1 MVHFSQFTD
10 WFRRRRNFPG
20 DLPPDSPVLQNIL
33 DAQARR
39 LREVDPDTTRQWQ
52 FLNLVLRRGSSPERK
67 RSVPGAFRL
76 LNPAVSFGGIAVIAV
91 IVAGVIWMNRS
102 SLLTYVTGRGEQ
114 SSIILPDS
122 SQVALNH
129 TSTLVV
135 ESRPFDDT
143 RHVSLTG
150 EAYFHARKNGSP
162 FVVSTDVG
170 TVQVLGTEF
179 DVRIR
184 GGQLVVGVLSGSVK
198 VTARRDGRDSSVV
211 LMAGQITTCMADK
224 YPASPGQLPFAD
236 YPGWTK
242 GKLLFYKTSVSA
254 VCEEIESQFDV
265 QVILENPHT
274 GIETITGA
282 IDGRSAAI
290 ALAALSNLT
299 GNKLR
304 HENNRF
310 TLY

>member
-1 MVHFSQFTD
+1 MAHFSQFMD
-10 WFRRRRNFPG
+10 WFRRNRNLQG
-20 DLPPDSPVLQNIL
+20 DPPPDSPVLQDIF

-39 LREVDPDTTRQWQ
+39 LHGTDPDTTRQWQ
-52 FLNLVLRRGSSPERK
+52 YLNVVLQRGPVSERK
-67 RSVPGAFRL
+67 RTLAGGFRL
-76 LNPAVSFGGIAVIAV
+76 LKPAVSFGGIAVIAV

-102 SLLTYVTGRGEQ
+102 SLLTYETVRGEQ

-135 ESRPFDDT
+135 ESRPFNDT
-143 RHVSLTG
+143 RHVSLKG
-150 EAYFHARKNGSP
+150 EAYFHVRKTGSP
-162 FVVSTDVG
+162 FVVSTYVG

-184 GGQLVVGVLSGSVK
+184 GEQLVVGVLSGSVK

-211 LMAGQITTCMADK
+211 LTAGQITTCVKDK

-236 YPGWTK
+236 YPGWTN
-242 GKLLFYKTSVSA
+242 GTFLFYKTSISA
-254 VCEEIESQFDV
+254 VCEEIESRFDV
-265 QVILENPHT
+265 QVNIENRHT

-282 IDGRSAAI
+282 IDGRSAVT
-290 ALAALSNLT
+290 ALTALSNLT